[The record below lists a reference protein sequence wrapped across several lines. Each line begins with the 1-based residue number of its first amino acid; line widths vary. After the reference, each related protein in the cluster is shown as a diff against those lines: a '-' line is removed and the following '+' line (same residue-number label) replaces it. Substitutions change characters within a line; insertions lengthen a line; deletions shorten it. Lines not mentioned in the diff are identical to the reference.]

1 MIDYEV
7 AIIGAGFSGIGA
19 AIALDRAGISNYV
32 LLEKSVDIGGT
43 WRDNQYPGACC
54 DVPSQLYS
62 FSFELNPAWSH
73 RFSPAKEIHAYQQ
86 HVVAKYGLR
95 ERIRGGFEVRT
106 ATYSQAGWTLTS
118 TQGEMLRARYVIS
131 AIGALH
137 IPRIPAIPGLQRFKG
152 KVMHS
157 AQWDHSF
164 DVANKK
170 IAVIGA
176 AASAIQIIPR
186 LARTAAR
193 VCVFQRSPSYFIPR
207 KDRIITRFEQA
218 CFRLLPFVQRL
229 VRWRQYC
236 FNDFVFHSNFSLKP
250 GLARKYVQWMV
261 ARHLRRNIGNPNLL
275 ASLRPDYQIGCKRLL
290 LSDDY
295 FPALQQENVKLVT
308 GAIDHFD
315 EQGLVTRDGTRC
327 EAELVVMATGFESS
341 RLIGDM
347 TVTGPDGLTL
357 EQYWTPEIR
366 AHRSVA
372 VNGFPN
378 FFMMYGPNSNLGHSS
393 IIIMIEAQATY
404 IARLLKHALKTT
416 NGTVVVRPEAESAYN
431 TAIKRAL
438 AKTVWNTS
446 CSSWY
451 KDDQG
456 HIFSLWP
463 HTTTRFIREMR
474 RAPLDEYIF
483 E

>member
-1 MIDYEV
+1 
-7 AIIGAGFSGIGA
+7 
-19 AIALDRAGISNYV
+19 
-32 LLEKSVDIGGT
+32 
-43 WRDNQYPGACC
+43 
-54 DVPSQLYS
+54 
-62 FSFELNPAWSH
+62 
-73 RFSPAKEIHAYQQ
+73 
-86 HVVAKYGLR
+86 
-95 ERIRGGFEVRT
+95 
-106 ATYSQAGWTLTS
+106 
-118 TQGEMLRARYVIS
+118 
-131 AIGALH
+131 
-137 IPRIPAIPGLQRFKG
+137 
-152 KVMHS
+152 
-157 AQWDHSF
+157 
-164 DVANKK
+164 
-170 IAVIGA
+170 
-176 AASAIQIIPR
+176 
-186 LARTAAR
+186 
-193 VCVFQRSPSYFIPR
+193 
-207 KDRIITRFEQA
+207 
-218 CFRLLPFVQRL
+218 
-229 VRWRQYC
+229 
-236 FNDFVFHSNFSLKP
+236 
-250 GLARKYVQWMV
+250 
-261 ARHLRRNIGNPNLL
+261 LRRNIGNPNLL